1 MIGER
6 ITKRREQMGWSQTD
20 LARMLGI
27 APSRI
32 SEFERGIKTDC
43 NLSTAKRLARA
54 LGVSIDYLA
63 GTWDDEEATAPGTA
77 AVTST
82 VRRRGRRPRATK
94 TANTTQG

>member
-6 ITKRREQMGWSQTD
+6 VTKRREQMGWSQTD

-54 LGVSIDYLA
+54 LGVSIDYL
-63 GTWDDEEATAPGTA
+63 TLSFFTR
-77 AVTST
+77 V
-82 VRRRGRRPRATK
+82 
-94 TANTTQG
+94 NYII